1 MSIASILK
9 NPANKALLTCPEM
22 LVGLGVLVGIIFGG
36 NELVIKPLSASGTD
50 MEGKITSSK
59 TNVDAKKQFSETL
72 KKLQASG
79 KDAQLSFLTVK
90 SPEFLSVTLFD
101 YIENLKRKIGK
112 NNLNLAAP
120 HNQVTLLSLDATSSG
135 DSGGSSE
142 EATPAN
148 EKLDLNDPKNAP
160 FQFNE
165 AKDLKDGKLSAYAG
179 NYTLKAKGTYAGLL
193 ALLSSLLNTSPVI
206 SVNAL
211 SFALDTDAPS
221 LSTFRPGVNLLPPPT
236 ATAVSTIEGSQG
248 AESGS
253 GGGTSVLFS
262 GSSGALPPE
271 PEKNVTTAVQL
282 PPSAAPVVMTL
293 NFRVYVKETKGGLV
307 APSSATSVT
316 SSAVVPA
323 GAGAMPMPSSTATP
337 TGADPMSAPA
347 AGAALPPA

>member
-120 HNQVTLLSLDATSSG
+120 HNQVRLISLEAAAKASTDSS
-135 DSGGSSE
+135 S
-142 EATPAN
+142 TN

-337 TGADPMSAPA
+337 TGADPMLAPA